1 MAAPGGT
8 VSDAAT
14 GRRRLRVVQV
24 LGVVVVAVV
33 VWWARG
39 SLSGAFAAAGRASA
53 GWLLLAA
60 AAKAAS
66 MAGLARQQRRLIGGR
81 RRPRLRSVLA
91 TAYAGNAISVAL
103 LLAGAGLSAAFT
115 FRRYVAGGVPRAQV
129 ATGLAVSWAVATAA
143 FTAVLAAAAAG
154 TGHRG
159 LLVTGVLGG
168 VVSVAVVVGLALALR
183 SPRARGTLGDVA
195 LAALPAA
202 RWLTRRP
209 LPGAALG
216 VRSGL
221 DRLAAT
227 RLRTRDIVAAAVSA
241 LLLWTADI
249 ACLGFALLAVGAR
262 LEPPLLVLAWS
273 AGIAATTF
281 SLTPGG
287 LGLVEAALTA
297 ALVAAGLP
305 TTTTLAGVLLYRL
318 VSFWL
323 VAAIGAVVL
332 AGVRRRQPAGR
343 AR

>member
-1 MAAPGGT
+1 M
-8 VSDAAT
+8 SDAPA
-14 GRRRLRVVQV
+14 GRRRLRVLQV
-24 LGVVVVAVV
+24 LGVVVVALV

-53 GWLLLAA
+53 GWLVLAGA
-60 AAKAAS
+60 VKAAS
-66 MAGLARQQRRLIGGR
+66 MAGLARQQRRLIGAGGR

-103 LLAGAGLSAAFT
+103 PLAGAGLSAAFT

-183 SPRARGTLGDVA
+183 SPRVRRGLGDLA

-209 LPGAALG
+209 LPGAALS

-249 ACLGFALLAVGAR
+249 ACLGFALLSVGAR
-262 LEPPLLVLAWS
+262 LDAPLLVLAWS

-305 TTTTLAGVLLYRL
+305 ATTTLAGVLLYRL